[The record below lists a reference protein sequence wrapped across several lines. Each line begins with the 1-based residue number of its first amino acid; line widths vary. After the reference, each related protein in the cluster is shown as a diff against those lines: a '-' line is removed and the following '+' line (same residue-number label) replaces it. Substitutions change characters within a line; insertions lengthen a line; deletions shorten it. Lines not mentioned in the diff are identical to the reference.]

1 MVRSVRS
8 SVAGTVSSPQMSFEH
23 LQIPQAVLRPSFS
36 FIALCLSAGAQCEEL
51 RRQHRK
57 QLQVWCCP
65 RNLFCAIQKVP
76 THTSI
81 FVNAFEWKHISCRR
95 ILFVLMILARS
106 SVEQADSKLAK
117 SVPSSQLAS
126 ITLPCRLLAAV

>member
-1 MVRSVRS
+1 
-8 SVAGTVSSPQMSFEH
+8 MSFEH

-57 QLQVWCCP
+57 QLQVWCCPRDVFCAMQVWCCP